1 MQTEIKQRL
10 AKLHPSQLEI
20 TDDSHL
26 HQGHSGNNGGGHY
39 TIKIN
44 SSILHNKTLIE
55 SHRLIYEILG
65 DLIPAK
71 IHALQI
77 KILK

>member
-1 MQTEIKQRL
+1 MQAEIKKRL
-10 AKLHPSQLEI
+10 ANLHPTQLEI

-26 HQGHSGNNGGGHY
+26 HQGHSGNNGGGNY
-39 TIKIN
+39 TIIIN
-44 SSILHNKTLIE
+44 SSVLHDKSRIE
-55 SHRLIYEILG
+55 SHRLIYELLG